1 MSKYLNIKYVM
12 FLVLL
17 FNVLYCVGIYYVNG
31 KNTDIFLAPDSTSY
45 LNPAKALLQKGKF
58 LKEVDSQYYEVGRT
72 PGYPILLLPGVLLR
86 IPIIWAII
94 LNIAFNLI
102 SIWYLYKIC
111 KLFSFSELA
120 SCLLCLL
127 MGINLHTLNF
137 VGLILTEIVFITFLT
152 ASLYYYLKAFE
163 EKKLLYFI
171 LSFILSAYL
180 AFIRPI
186 AMYYF
191 IILALYALYKGLQ
204 EHEKIFIK
212 ASLLGFLIC
221 STLIGGWICRNKYLA
236 GYPGFSGISATNLA
250 DYFGAKVISKLDGR
264 DTMKICVE
272 TDSLIQLKMNKM
284 TYPINQH
291 SGIYY
296 KLKGNYG
303 KSILM
308 SHIPTFAYLYLY
320 GIFKT
325 FVDPIYPHALLGKY
339 SFYDDI
345 ISYSRLSF
353 RTLLK
358 LSWRGWYYIIEA
370 LIFLILFII
379 FCFIIIRYFKF
390 ILKDYKMLILIL
402 TVLYFIVLGGFHG
415 LGRFRFPV
423 EGIYFIII
431 YNGISKFISQKKS
444 KHLNK

>member
-17 FNVLYCVGIYYVNG
+17 FNVLYCVGIYYING
-31 KNTDIFLAPDSTSY
+31 KNPDIFLAIDSSAY
-45 LNPAKALLQKGKF
+45 LNPSKALLQTGKF
-58 LKEVDSQYYEVGRT
+58 LEKEDSQYYMVSHT
-72 PGYPILLLPGVLLR
+72 PGYPILLLPGFLLK

-94 LNIAFNLI
+94 LNIVFNLI
-102 SIWYLYKIC
+102 SVCYLYKIC
-111 KLFSFSELA
+111 NLFRFNELT
-120 SCLLCLL
+120 SCFLCLL

-137 VGLILTEIVFITFLT
+137 VGLILTEIVFIAFLT

-163 EKKLLYFI
+163 KKKILYFI
-171 LSFILSAYL
+171 LSFILSVYS

-186 AMYYF
+186 AMYYY
-191 IILALYALYKGLQ
+191 IILALYALYKGFK

-221 STLIGGWICRNKYLA
+221 STLIGGWICRNKYQA
-236 GYPGFSGISATNLA
+236 GYPGFSGISAINLA
-250 DYFGAKVISKLDGR
+250 DYFGAEVISKLDGR
-264 DTMKICVE
+264 DTMQIRAE
-272 TDSLIQLKMNKM
+272 IDSLILLKMSKM
-284 TYPINQH
+284 TYPTNQH
-291 SGIYY
+291 SGIFY

-303 KSILM
+303 KSILL

-325 FVDPIYPHALLGKY
+325 FVDPIYPQDLLGKY
-339 SFYDDI
+339 SFHDDI

-353 RTLLK
+353 RTLME
-358 LSWRGWYYIIEA
+358 LSWEGWYYIIEA
-370 LIFLILFII
+370 LILLFLFII

-390 ILKDYKMLILIL
+390 IFKDYKMLILIL
-402 TVLYFIVLGGFHG
+402 TVFYFIVLGGFHG

-423 EGIYFIII
+423 ESFYSLII
-431 YNGISKFISQKKS
+431 YNGISRYISKRKS
-444 KHLNK
+444 KNFIK